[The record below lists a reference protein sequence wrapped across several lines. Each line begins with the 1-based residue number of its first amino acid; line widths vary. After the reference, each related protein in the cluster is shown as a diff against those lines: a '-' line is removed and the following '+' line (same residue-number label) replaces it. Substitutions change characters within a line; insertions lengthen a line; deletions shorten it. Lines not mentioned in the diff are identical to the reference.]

1 MLRIAQLKFS
11 DTQRQLMKTNWKGI
25 QHFLYWIAR
34 NGLHNR
40 EDDGE
45 ARIIMIHN
53 YLTLG
58 SAILLSP
65 FPLVFVFLRLYEGL
79 YLCGVCTLALII
91 PFSLNA
97 FHLFRLARFFGIFLG
112 MLAFTMGVVLYGYN
126 AGFQFGIMALLP
138 LPILYF
144 SRLHIRIVVILIHL
158 VLCVGII
165 AFFHPQIPLYP
176 APEAEFTLQ
185 LALLFFCTLLI
196 MSYFLSSDWINRIY
210 KDQNTALID
219 QLMMRNEELKNFSYS
234 TSHDLKQPLQNI
246 LNFVSLLKD
255 KKSQLLDEEGT
266 VFLNFVYES
275 ADRLNHLIDAL
286 LAHSVLG
293 EKGTFEPTDFKKV
306 LQEVRKDLRVHIQQ
320 SNGRLFV
327 EPLPTILAN
336 KEEIRSVF
344 LNLISNALKFAK
356 EDSYPI
362 IHVGGQDNGSHWLFF
377 VQDNGIGIEKHLWG
391 KIFQIF
397 QKGHVNSEIIG
408 SGIGLANCKKIVNL
422 HGGDIWV
429 ESELGRG
436 SSFFFTIKKMKPND
450 QLP

>member
-1 MLRIAQLKFS
+1 
-11 DTQRQLMKTNWKGI
+11 MKTDWKGI
-25 QHFLYWIAR
+25 QHFLFLIAK
-34 NGLHNR
+34 NGLNDR
-40 EDDGE
+40 EENSE
-45 ARIIMIHN
+45 ARIVMIHN
-53 YLTLG
+53 YLTIS

-65 FPLVFVFLRLYEGL
+65 FPLVFIFLELYEGL
-79 YLCGVCTLALII
+79 YLCGVSSLALII
-91 PFSLNA
+91 PFILNS
-97 FHLFRLARFFGIFLG
+97 FRLFRVARFLGIFLG
-112 MLAFTMGVVLYGYN
+112 MLSFVMGVVLYGYN
-126 AGFQFGIMALLP
+126 AGFQFGIMSLLP

-144 SRLHIRIVVILIHL
+144 SRLRIRIFVILINL
-158 VLCVGII
+158 ALCVGIL
-165 AFFHPQIPLYP
+165 AFFRLQIPLHP
-176 APEAEFTLQ
+176 APEAAFILQ
-185 LALLFFCTLLI
+185 LALLFFCTLLVI
-196 MSYFLSSDWINRIY
+196 SYFLSSDWINRIY

-219 QLMMRNEELKNFSYS
+219 QLMIRNEELKNFSYS

-255 KKSQLLDEEGT
+255 KKAHLLDKQGA
-266 VFLNFVYES
+266 VYLNFVYES

-293 EKGTFEPTDFKKV
+293 EKGIFEPTDFRLV
-306 LQEVRKDLRVHIQQ
+306 LQEVRKDLEIHIQQ

-327 EPLPTILAN
+327 DPLPTVLAN

-362 IHVGGQDNGSHWLFF
+362 IHIGGRDKGSHWLFF
-377 VQDNGIGIEKHLWG
+377 VQDNGIGIEKHLFG

-397 QKGHVNSEIIG
+397 QKGHVNSDING

-429 ESELGRG
+429 ESEMGKG
-436 SSFFFTIKKMKPND
+436 SSFYFTIKKMKAHD
-450 QLP
+450 